1 MLKIFYLYYW
11 IVLDGLKLFL
21 KFYFLFLNINNYY
34 YIFVRYLLN
43 VVFVKVYGSFEE
55 YEDYVFLILLKDYLM
70 KSENN
75 YFM

>member
-1 MLKIFYLYYW
+1 M
-11 IVLDGLKLFL
+11 DGLKLFL

-75 YFM
+75 YFV

>member
-43 VVFVKVYGSFEE
+43 VVFVRVYGSFEE

-75 YFM
+75 YFV

>member
-75 YFM
+75 YFV